1 MSVPRLLS
9 IALVLAAG
17 CSKSSPDSGAN
28 QGAPPPKPAAVAATV
43 GADGMRHISVEAN
56 EQGYHPDR
64 IAGKPGE
71 KIVLS
76 VTRTTDAECL
86 AQLKTP
92 DGTVV
97 DLPRGKATDVA
108 IVVPKSG
115 EAAFTCGMG
124 MYKGTIVADTS
135 L

>member
-1 MSVPRLLS
+1 MSASRLLW
-9 IALVLAAG
+9 IALVVVG
-17 CSKSSPDSGAN
+17 CTKADSPK
-28 QGAPPPKPAAVAATV
+28 QTEPPAKPAPAVAAPA
-43 GADGMRHISVEAN
+43 ADGVRHISVEAD
-56 EQGYHPDR
+56 EKGYHPDR

-97 DLPRGKATDVA
+97 DLPRGKSTDVA
-108 IVVPKSG
+108 IVVPNSG

-124 MYKGTIVADTS
+124 MYKGTVVADTS

>member
-1 MSVPRLLS
+1 
-9 IALVLAAG
+9 
-17 CSKSSPDSGAN
+17 
-28 QGAPPPKPAAVAATV
+28 
-43 GADGMRHISVEAN
+43 
-56 EQGYHPDR
+56 
-64 IAGKPGE
+64 
-71 KIVLS
+71 

-92 DGTVV
+92 DGAVV
-97 DLPRGKATDVA
+97 DLPRGKSTDVA

-124 MYKGTIVADTS
+124 MYKGTVVADTS